1 MGEAHRT
8 LNLSANSVRNAAPIP
23 APKVVIEPD
32 QSSHIESNDLPIH
45 GGARCDRVIA
55 DPTPLRNLFL
65 EVHSMTTS
73 FKNPKSVAIAAAL
86 VTATVATVAI
96 ADTAPLSATGSKRRV
111 TAVTNTVTKTVTAPK
126 VERKVE
132 ATNTWVPEPTE
143 STIAEIKTYTEEP
156 IKPYIPFIAAMT
168 ALDCNSNGTPDTTEI
183 SNGAMDWDNDQ
194 ILDVCEY
201 KMGDLNL
208 NGVID
213 QQDVSI
219 LIGWWGIPNPLFGD
233 LNGDNVVD
241 ANDLGII
248 LGRFGAVT
256 Y

>member
-1 MGEAHRT
+1 MKKTSKMAMKSGMKSGMKSSLHLRAMPYIATFLAVST
-8 LNLSANSVRNAAPIP
+8 L
-23 APKVVIEPD
+23 
-32 QSSHIESNDLPIH
+32 
-45 GGARCDRVIA
+45 
-55 DPTPLRNLFL
+55 
-65 EVHSMTTS
+65 TS
-73 FKNPKSVAIAAAL
+73 I
-86 VTATVATVAI
+86 AI

-168 ALDCNSNGTPDTTEI
+168 ALDCNSNGTPDATEI

>member
-1 MGEAHRT
+1 MKT
-8 LNLSANSVRNAAPIP
+8 KMNSSLNLRAMPY
-23 APKVVIEPD
+23 
-32 QSSHIESNDLPIH
+32 
-45 GGARCDRVIA
+45 
-55 DPTPLRNLFL
+55 
-65 EVHSMTTS
+65 
-73 FKNPKSVAIAAAL
+73 
-86 VTATVATVAI
+86 VATFLAVSTLTSIAI
-96 ADTAPLSATGSKRRV
+96 ADTAPLAATGSKRRV
-111 TAVTNTVTKTVTAPK
+111 TATTNTVTKTVTAPK

-132 ATNTWVPEPTE
+132 ATNTWVAEPAE
-143 STIAEIKTYTEEP
+143 STITEIKTYTETP

-168 ALDCNSNGTPDTTEI
+168 ALDCNSNGTPDATEI
-183 SNGAMDWDNDQ
+183 SGGAMDWDNDQ

-208 NGVID
+208 NGTID

>member
-1 MGEAHRT
+1 MT
-8 LNLSANSVRNAAPIP
+8 
-23 APKVVIEPD
+23 
-32 QSSHIESNDLPIH
+32 QSL
-45 GGARCDRVIA
+45 
-55 DPTPLRNLFL
+55 
-65 EVHSMTTS
+65 
-73 FKNPKSVAIAAAL
+73 KNPKSVAIAAAL
-86 VTATVATVAI
+86 VTATVATIAT

-143 STIAEIKTYTEEP
+143 STIAEINTYTEEP

-168 ALDCNSNGTPDTTEI
+168 ALDCNSNGTPDATEI
-183 SNGAMDWDNDQ
+183 SGGAMDWDNDQ

-208 NGVID
+208 NGTID

-219 LIGWWGIPNPLFGD
+219 LIGWWGIANPLVGD
-233 LNGDNVVD
+233 LNNDGAVD